1 MGDISDARADLKTAL
16 EATGYV
22 VYAYPAENMT
32 TPCIVLVPGSPY
44 IEIKSIGSS
53 PRLGGNFDVTL
64 CVAANDNQAALVN
77 LETMIETVLGAIPT
91 GVGIGDFSQP
101 KISQVGPTDLL
112 TTDITIDVTI

>member
-1 MGDISDARADLKTAL
+1 MGDITDARTAIKTAL
-16 EATGYV
+16 EATGYI

-53 PRLGGNFDVTL
+53 PRLGVTL

-77 LETMIETVLGAIPT
+77 LETMIETVLSNLPSGI
-91 GVGIGDFSQP
+91 GIGDFTQP